1 MGIALYGFGPAFGLP
16 DPSPFV
22 AKTIILLTMA
32 GLPFERRP
40 ADRRRAPKGKIPYIL
55 DAGLTVS
62 DSTFIRAHIE
72 AKYGFDFDSGLS
84 QAERG
89 VAWAFEKMME
99 EQLYFALAYWRWMD
113 DASFDRGPRQFFQTA
128 PAPLRPLLATHV
140 RRIVRTQLHAQGMGR
155 HSRPETIALARKA
168 LDALSAQLD
177 DKLFLM
183 GARPCGADAGVAAQF
198 ANAACPHFD
207 NELTA
212 LARSYP
218 NLLGYGERV
227 MSKYCS

>member
-1 MGIALYGFGPAFGLP
+1 MGIALYGFGPAFGLS

-22 AKTIILLTMA
+22 AKVIILLKMA

-40 ADRRRAPKGKIPYIL
+40 ADRRRAPKGKIPYIV
-55 DAGLTVS
+55 DDGVTVS

-72 AKYGFDFDSGLS
+72 TKYGFDFDASLS

-113 DASFDRGPRQFFQTA
+113 DASFDRGPRQFFQSA
-128 PAPLRPLLATHV
+128 PAPLRPLLAAYV
-140 RRIVRTQLHAQGMGR
+140 RRVVRKQLLAQGMGR
-155 HSRPETIALARKA
+155 HSRPETIALTKRA
-168 LDALSAQLD
+168 LDALSAQLG
-177 DKLFLM
+177 DKPFLM
-183 GARPCGADAGVAAQF
+183 GANPCGADAGVAAQF
-198 ANAACPHFD
+198 ANAACSHFD

-218 NLLGYGERV
+218 TLVGYSERV
-227 MSKYCS
+227 MSTYGP

>member
-1 MGIALYGFGPAFGLP
+1 MAITLYGFGPAFGLP

-32 GLPFERRP
+32 GLPFERLP
-40 ADRRRAPKGKIPYIL
+40 ADRRRAPKGKIPYIV
-55 DAGLTVS
+55 DDGVTVS

-72 AKYGFDFDSGLS
+72 TKYGFDFDAGLP
-84 QAERG
+84 QTERG

-113 DASFDRGPRQFFQTA
+113 DSSFERGPRQFFRTA
-128 PAPLRPLLATHV
+128 PAPLRPLLAAYV
-140 RRIVRTQLHAQGMGR
+140 RRIVVKQLFAQGMGR
-155 HSRPETIALARKA
+155 HSRPETIALAKRA
-168 LDALSAQLD
+168 LDALSAQLG
-177 DKLFLM
+177 DKPFLM
-183 GARPCGADAGVAAQF
+183 GTRPCGADAGVAAQF
-198 ANAACPHFD
+198 ANAACLHFE

-218 NLLGYGERV
+218 TLLGYSERV
-227 MSKYCS
+227 MSNYSA